1 MGHQGVHMAGS
12 LHQTLLMV
20 SALEA
25 SVAFYRDVVG
35 LSVGEDEEG
44 NVEFETGEST
54 LVLESD
60 FDQEVLDSF
69 GLEHPGEERGMG
81 VIVAIEVADV
91 GAVYDRARAADVT
104 VRMEPREVPWGR
116 RMMLLSDPDGYVVE
130 VSRPL

>member
-1 MGHQGVHMAGS
+1 MAGS

-20 SALEA
+20 SDLDA
-25 SVAFYRDVVG
+25 SVAFYRDLVG
-35 LSVGEDEEG
+35 LSIGEAGEG

-60 FDQEVLDSF
+60 FDQEVLDAF
-69 GLEHPGEERGMG
+69 GLKQPGEERGMG

-91 GAVYDRARAADVT
+91 EAVYNRARAAEVAI
-104 VRMEPREVPWGR
+104 RMDPREVPWGR
-116 RMMLLSDPDGYVVE
+116 RMMLLSDPDGYAVE